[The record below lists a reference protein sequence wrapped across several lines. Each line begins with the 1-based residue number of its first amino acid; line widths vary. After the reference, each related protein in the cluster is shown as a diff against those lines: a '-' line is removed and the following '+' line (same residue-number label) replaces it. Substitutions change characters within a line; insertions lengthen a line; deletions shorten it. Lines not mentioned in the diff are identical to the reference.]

1 MNSMEFKKLEIKQEG
16 NWFKRL
22 ITSNHFKKS
31 VIYILIGAALGFVFS
46 YFAESGE
53 LSKISSKEMI
63 TNVLTGAFIGF
74 FLTNSPCARNKC

>member
-1 MNSMEFKKLEIKQEG
+1 MEFKKLEIKQEG

-22 ITSNHFKKS
+22 ITSGHFKKT
-31 VIYILIGAALGFVFS
+31 VIYILIGAVLGLVFS
-46 YFAESGE
+46 YFAEGNE
-53 LSKISSKEMI
+53 LSNISSKELT